1 MAAGINLRVIGTS
14 DLHTNIF
21 PYDYYRDR
29 PDATVGLAMT
39 AALIAAARA
48 EAVNTL
54 LFDNGDV
61 IQGTPLGDYAAN
73 AWAKDKTAIHPMI
86 AAMNELGYVAGT
98 VGNHEFNYGLD
109 LLDNVVGSANFPIV
123 NCNVLKPDGGFYFKP
138 WLVLERAF
146 LDEAGAAQTLKIG
159 IVGFVTPQIVQ
170 WDQSHVAGRATTI
183 GIVEAAR
190 KHVPALRALGA
201 DVVIALCH
209 SGISRKRASLPGEE
223 NAALALAGV
232 EGIDAI
238 LTGHQHL
245 LLPGADF
252 AGIDGVDAARGA
264 LNNVPAFMPGFW
276 GSHLGVIDLYLTKGD
291 KGWRVARSTIA
302 VRPIYA
308 RNGDAIVPNVEPDP
322 RLLDVA
328 RGAHEATLAYVR
340 SPVGEIVSP
349 INSYFA
355 LVADDPSVQ
364 IVNAAQ
370 LWYVK
375 QLAASVPALAGL
387 PILSAAAPFKCGGR
401 GGPDYYT
408 DVAAGPVAIKNV
420 ADLYVYPNGLRVV
433 KVSGATVGEWLERSV
448 SLFLR
453 IDPNSR
459 DPQPLLD
466 GAFAAYNFDVIDGV
480 SYAVDVTQPARYD
493 TDGALVHPES
503 HRIRD
508 LTFNG
513 APIDPKQEFLVVT
526 NSYRAGGGGNFPGCD
541 GTSVVFE
548 APDANRDV
556 LVRYIVETGHV
567 EPKSDGN
574 WRFQPWPANTIVTF
588 LTSPAAAS
596 APPPA
601 GVALSPLGPAPGGF
615 AMYRIQPK

>member
-1 MAAGINLRVIGTS
+1 MVAGINLRVIGTS
-14 DLHTNIF
+14 DLHANIF

-29 PDATVGLAMT
+29 PDATVGLAAT
-39 AALIAAARA
+39 AHLIAAARA

-73 AWAKDKTAIHPMI
+73 AWRKDPNQIHPMA

-98 VGNHEFNYGLD
+98 PGNHEFNYGLD
-109 LLDNVVGSANFPIV
+109 LLDKFVSSANFPIL
-123 NCNVLKPDGGFYFKP
+123 NCNVLKPDGDFYFKP
-138 WLVLERAF
+138 WLLIERS
-146 LDEAGAAQTLKIG
+146 LKDESGAAQTLKLG
-159 IVGFVTPQIVQ
+159 IIGFVTPQIVQ
-170 WDQSHVAGRATTI
+170 WDQSHLAGRAVTV
-183 GIVEAAR
+183 GIVEAAS
-190 KHVPALRALGA
+190 KYVPTLRQLGA

-209 SGISRKRASLPGEE
+209 SGISRKRAISPGEE
-223 NAALALAGV
+223 NAALALAQVG
-232 EGIDAI
+232 GIDAI
-238 LTGHQHL
+238 ITGHQHL

-252 AGIDGVDAARGA
+252 EGIDGVDAAHGA
-264 LNNVPAFMPGFW
+264 LNDVLSFMPGFW
-276 GSHLGVIDLYLTKGD
+276 GSHLGVIDLYLTKSD
-291 KGWRVARSTIA
+291 QGWWVTRSSVSA
-302 VRPIYA
+302 RPIYT
-308 RNGDAIVPNVEPDP
+308 RNGDVIQPTVEPDS

-340 SPVGEIVSP
+340 SPVGEIASP

-370 LWYVK
+370 LWYAK
-375 QLAASVPALAGL
+375 GLAKTVPALAGL

-433 KVSGATVGEWLERSV
+433 KIPGATVREWLERSV

-453 IDPNSR
+453 IDPKSR
-459 DPQPLLD
+459 EPQPLLD

-493 TDGALVHPES
+493 TDGQLVHADS
-503 HRIRD
+503 RRIVD
-508 LTFNG
+508 LKFNG
-513 APIDPKQEFLVVT
+513 VPIDLQQEFLVVT
-526 NSYRAGGGGNFPGCD
+526 NSYRASGGGTFPGCN
-541 GTSVVFE
+541 GSTVVFE
-548 APDANRDV
+548 APDNNRDV
-556 LVRYIVETGHV
+556 LVRYIVETRHV

-574 WRFQPWPANTIVTF
+574 WRFQPWPAEAIVTF
-588 LTSPAAAS
+588 LTSPAAATTP
-596 APPPA
+596 APS
-601 GVALSPLGPAPGGF
+601 GVSISPLGPAPGGF